1 MAGHVI
7 DEIPLRNFVE
17 FLPEVGDA
25 ATPTVNLKFGVVSE
39 GYGNG
44 EDMCKHLVCLLDLIC
59 FL

>member
-1 MAGHVI
+1 MTGHVI
-7 DEIPLRNFVE
+7 DEIPLRDFVK

-44 EDMCKHLVCLLDLIC
+44 EDMCKHLVCLLNLIC